1 MKQQKIKIGIVGE
14 HPQNDS
20 EALLHLL
27 TPKVCKN
34 VQFLPIVKNLRG
46 SDFDDEENGGAS
58 KKFLKLLQSEFI
70 DAKLEKVIFL
80 RDADEIIS
88 DKLIQKQHKRD
99 KWFKQ
104 ATDKIQGK
112 GLFFL
117 AVYEMEALIIAD
129 IKTFDKM
136 YNVKTKEVGNPMK
149 CFDPK
154 AHLKKYS
161 AKAKRGV
168 YEEKDAPEIFKK
180 LDFKMVYD
188 KHCGERSF
196 KAFADELKAKSII
209 DFEIK

>member
-20 EALLHLL
+20 EALQHLL

-70 DAKLEKVIFL
+70 DSKLEKVIFV
-80 RDADEIIS
+80 RDADEVLSEQIV
-88 DKLIQKQHKRD
+88 QKQHKRD
-99 KWFKQ
+99 RWFKQ
-104 ATDKIQGK
+104 ANQTIQGK
-112 GLFFL
+112 GVFFL

-136 YNVKTKEVGNPMK
+136 YSVKTKEVGNPMM

-154 AHLKKYS
+154 AYLKKS
-161 AKAKRGV
+161 SVKSKRGA
-168 YEEKDAPEIFKK
+168 YEEKHAPEIFQK
-180 LDFKMVYD
+180 LDFKTVYD
-188 KHCGERSF
+188 KHRGERSF
-196 KAFADELKAKSII
+196 QAFADELKAKKMI
-209 DFEIK
+209 DFD